1 MKRKGKFII
10 IVLLAIIGVFI
21 TLCISVY
28 NRYYKEPN
36 APDNTNASDVQ
47 TGLLPALPRNE
58 KVKIQDEAASK
69 RTVSSFTTQTSSKG
83 TIKENSNLLYLPIGN
98 SPVNKLD
105 CFIEIK
111 IDGKYLYTSA
121 LIKPGTYLEKIKLK
135 KKLSKGIHQGLVRQI
150 TVYRGKTVS
159 CYETAVPIICS

>member
-10 IVLLAIIGVFI
+10 IVLFAIIGVFI

-69 RTVSSFTTQTSSKG
+69 RTISSFTTQTSSKG
-83 TIKENSNLLYLPIGN
+83 TIKENSNLLYLPIG
-98 SPVNKLD
+98 
-105 CFIEIK
+105 
-111 IDGKYLYTSA
+111 
-121 LIKPGTYLEKIKLK
+121 
-135 KKLSKGIHQGLVRQI
+135 R
-150 TVYRGKTVS
+150 
-159 CYETAVPIICS
+159 